1 MILFS
6 IIRLEFTVLYVVRW
20 TCWTKKLDV
29 KITYIFLSTSICYF
43 CLCLSFCCLN
53 HWSFFSWV
61 LPSFLNFFSPP
72 LLTRHNTTFSPS
84 SCRMSMPRCL
94 STPRLESVKARI
106 AREQQSR
113 TDKRVEALLRPRV
126 TRLDTEL
133 SDDSEEERRLT
144 GRRARANRDQAT
156 QTDSSSSS
164 FCCDVFVG
172 VCLVVCLF
180 LSLIV
185 YKTNDRQRSA

>member
-6 IIRLEFTVLYVVRW
+6 ITRLELSVLYVVRW

-29 KITYIFLSTSICYF
+29 KIKHNFLSICYF

-61 LPSFLNFFSPP
+61 LPFWISSPP
-72 LLTRHNTTFSPS
+72 LQTRHNTTFSPS
-84 SCRMSMPRCL
+84 SCRLSMPRCL

-106 AREQQSR
+106 VREQQLR
-113 TDKRVEALLRPRV
+113 ADRRVEAFLRPRV
-126 TRLDTEL
+126 TLLYTEV
-133 SDDSEEERRLT
+133 SDDSEEERRLA
-144 GRRARANRDQAT
+144 GRRARAKRDQAT

-164 FCCDVFVG
+164 FCCGAFVG
-172 VCLVVCLF
+172 VCLAVCL
-180 LSLIV
+180 LVSLIV